1 MTNMMPDREK
11 GFSLIELLVA
21 LAIGLL
27 VTLVVTQAYLGGLG
41 TQQAQTEISRA
52 QESSRFAFDMLTRSI
67 RKAGYKNPKAYGIP
81 FCPNSSLPR
90 LTIGNDMTAI
100 TTSAFGTDATIVNSS
115 DVIRVTYYGE
125 EVSTTNSTVRDCLG
139 NNIAN
144 GGTPVSDTFFI
155 AADTS
160 NNNEPA
166 LFCYTTNAAAS
177 GNVPLVPGVE
187 SMQMLYGEDTDG
199 DGTINRYVPAST
211 AVTVSNVRSIMLS
224 LVTRT
229 PNAKA
234 VDNTA
239 RTFNHFGTNY
249 DSAANSDPGSVFT
262 APTDR
267 RTRQHF
273 STTIALRN
281 LCPV

>member
-1 MTNMMPDREK
+1 MKSWLDTP
-11 GFSLIELLVA
+11 A
-21 LAIGLL
+21 
-27 VTLVVTQAYLGGLG
+27 
-41 TQQAQTEISRA
+41 
-52 QESSRFAFDMLTRSI
+52 
-67 RKAGYKNPKAYGIP
+67 PK
-81 FCPNSSLPR
+81 
-90 LTIGNDMTAI
+90 T
-100 TTSAFGTDATIVNSS
+100 FG
-115 DVIRVTYYGE
+115 
-125 EVSTTNSTVRDCLG
+125 
-139 NNIAN
+139 
-144 GGTPVSDTFFI
+144 TFFI

-262 APTDR
+262 APADR
-267 RTRQHF
+267 RTRQQF